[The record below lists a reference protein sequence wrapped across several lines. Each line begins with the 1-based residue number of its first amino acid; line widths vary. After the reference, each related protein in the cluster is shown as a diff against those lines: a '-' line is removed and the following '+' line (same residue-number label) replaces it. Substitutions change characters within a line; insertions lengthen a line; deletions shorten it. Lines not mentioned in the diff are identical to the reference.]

1 MKNLEQGLQVLG
13 PALLLGQA
21 LVPKD
26 LGLVQKDLGLVQK
39 DLGLVQK
46 DLGLVQKDLLVQKDQ
61 VLGQQHHAAHHFPEQ
76 TCQPELTWL
85 LRELMRSPESQSLS
99 RRCHSSVPKLQLRH
113 S

>member
-1 MKNLEQGLQVLG
+1 MKKLEQGLQVLG

-21 LVPKD
+21 LV
-26 LGLVQKDLGLVQK
+26 QKDLGLVQK
-39 DLGLVQK
+39 DLGLA
-46 DLGLVQKDLLVQKDQ
+46 QKDLLVQKDQ

-85 LRELMRSPESQSLS
+85 RRQLMRSPESQSLS

>member
-1 MKNLEQGLQVLG
+1 MKKLEQGLQVLG

-26 LGLVQKDLGLVQK
+26 LGLVQKDLGLVP
-39 DLGLVQK
+39 
-46 DLGLVQKDLLVQKDQ
+46 KDLLVQKDQ
-61 VLGQQHHAAHHFPEQ
+61 VLGQQRHAAHHFPEQ
-76 TCQPELTWL
+76 TYQPELTWL
-85 LRELMRSPESQSLS
+85 RRELMRSPESQSLS

>member
-1 MKNLEQGLQVLG
+1 MKKLEQGLQVLG

-21 LVPKD
+21 LV
-26 LGLVQKDLGLVQK
+26 QKDLGLVQK
-39 DLGLVQK
+39 DLGLVP
-46 DLGLVQKDLLVQKDQ
+46 KDLLVQKDQ

>member
-1 MKNLEQGLQVLG
+1 MKKLEQVLKVLG

-21 LVPKD
+21 LVP
-26 LGLVQKDLGLVQK
+26 K

-85 LRELMRSPESQSLS
+85 RRQLMRSPESQSLS
-99 RRCHSSVPKLQLRH
+99 RRCHS
-113 S
+113 